1 MGSSLMETQT
11 ILNIAFGIAGAFG
24 GWILRV
30 VWSEIKLVQEMQQ
43 DLERDVSEN
52 YVRKDDY
59 RIDIAEIKG
68 MFNRIMDKL
77 DTKVDKP

>member
-1 MGSSLMETQT
+1 MS
-11 ILNIAFGIAGAFG
+11 N
-24 GWILRV
+24 
-30 VWSEIKLVQEMQQ
+30 
-43 DLERDVSEN
+43 N

-77 DTKVDKP
+77 DTKADKS

>member
-1 MGSSLMETQT
+1 MDLQ
-11 ILNIAFGIAGAFG
+11 ILLNLVFTGAGAVC

-30 VWSEIKLVQEMQQ
+30 VWQEIKLVQANQQ
-43 DLERDVSEN
+43 DLERELTDN

-77 DTKVDKP
+77 DTKMDK

>member
-1 MGSSLMETQT
+1 MGGFMMDLQT
-11 ILNIAFGIAGAFG
+11 LLNLFFTGAGAVC

-30 VWSEIKLVQEMQQ
+30 VWQEIKLVQANQQ
-43 DLERDVSEN
+43 DLERELTDN

-77 DTKVDKP
+77 DTKMDK

>member
-1 MGSSLMETQT
+1 MDLQT
-11 ILNIAFGIAGAFG
+11 LLNLVFTGAGAVC

-30 VWSEIKLVQEMQQ
+30 VWQEIKLVQANQQ
-43 DLERDVSEN
+43 DLERELADS

-77 DTKVDKP
+77 DNKVDKS

>member
-1 MGSSLMETQT
+1 MDLQ
-11 ILNIAFGIAGAFG
+11 ILFNLGISIVGAVV
-24 GWILRV
+24 GWFLRV
-30 VWSEIKLVQEMQQ
+30 IWQEIKLVQRDQKEIEQ
-43 DLERDVSEN
+43 DLANN

-77 DTKVDKP
+77 DTKVDK

>member
-1 MGSSLMETQT
+1 MDIQT
-11 ILNIAFGIAGAFG
+11 ILNLGFTGAGALC

-30 VWSEIKLVQEMQQ
+30 VWQEIKLVQANQKE
-43 DLERDVSEN
+43 LEREINES

-77 DTKVDKP
+77 DTKVDK

>member
-1 MGSSLMETQT
+1 MDLQT
-11 ILNIAFGIAGAFG
+11 LLNLVFTGAGAVC
-24 GWILRV
+24 GWILSV
-30 VWSEIKLVQEMQQ
+30 VWQEIKLVQANQQ
-43 DLERDVSEN
+43 ELERELTDN

-77 DTKVDKP
+77 DTKVDK

>member
-1 MGSSLMETQT
+1 MDLQT
-11 ILNIAFGIAGAFG
+11 LLNLVFTGAGAVC

-30 VWSEIKLVQEMQQ
+30 VWQEIKLVQANQQ
-43 DLERDVSEN
+43 DLERELTDS

-77 DTKVDKP
+77 DTKVDK

>member
-1 MGSSLMETQT
+1 MDIQFLF
-11 ILNIAFGIAGAFG
+11 NIGITIAGAVA
-24 GWILRV
+24 GWILRI
-30 VWSEIKLVQEMQQ
+30 VWQEIKLVQQSQKEIEQ
-43 DLERDVSEN
+43 DMSNN

-77 DTKVDKP
+77 DKKADK

>member
-1 MGSSLMETQT
+1 MEAQT
-11 ILNIAFGIAGAFG
+11 LLNICFSIAGAFG

-43 DLERDVSEN
+43 DLERDVSDN

-77 DTKVDKP
+77 DTKMDK

>member
-1 MGSSLMETQT
+1 MDLQT
-11 ILNIAFGIAGAFG
+11 LLNLVFTGAGAVC

-30 VWSEIKLVQEMQQ
+30 VWQEIKLVQANQQ
-43 DLERDVSEN
+43 ELERELTDN

-77 DTKVDKP
+77 DTKMDK

>member
-1 MGSSLMETQT
+1 MLDLQFF
-11 ILNIAFGIAGAFG
+11 LNIFFGIAGTVC
-24 GWILRV
+24 GWLLRII
-30 VWSEIKLVQEMQQ
+30 WQEIKLIQANQRQIEKELA
-43 DLERDVSEN
+43 DN

-77 DTKVDKP
+77 DTKADKP

>member
-1 MGSSLMETQT
+1 MGGFVMDLQT
-11 ILNIAFGIAGAFG
+11 LLNLVFTGAGAVC

-30 VWSEIKLVQEMQQ
+30 VWQEIKLVQANQQ
-43 DLERDVSEN
+43 DLERELTDS

-77 DTKVDKP
+77 DTKMDK

>member
-1 MGSSLMETQT
+1 MGGFVMDLQT
-11 ILNIAFGIAGAFG
+11 LLNLVFTGAGAVC

-30 VWSEIKLVQEMQQ
+30 VWQEIKLVQANQQ
-43 DLERDVSEN
+43 DLERELTDN

-77 DTKVDKP
+77 DTKMDK

>member
-1 MGSSLMETQT
+1 VTMETQT
-11 ILNIAFGIAGAFG
+11 LLNICFGLAGAFG

-77 DTKVDKP
+77 DTKVDK

>member
-1 MGSSLMETQT
+1 MDLQT
-11 ILNIAFGIAGAFG
+11 LVNLEFTGAGAVC

-30 VWSEIKLVQEMQQ
+30 VWQEIKLVQANQQ
-43 DLERDVSEN
+43 DLERELTDN

-77 DTKVDKP
+77 DTKMDK

>member
-1 MGSSLMETQT
+1 MDLQT
-11 ILNIAFGIAGAFG
+11 LLNLVFTGAGAVC

-30 VWSEIKLVQEMQQ
+30 VWQEIKLVQANQQ
-43 DLERDVSEN
+43 DLERELTDS

-77 DTKVDKP
+77 DTKMDK

>member
-1 MGSSLMETQT
+1 MDIQFLFNLGTT
-11 ILNIAFGIAGAFG
+11 IAGAVA
-24 GWILRV
+24 GWILRI
-30 VWSEIKLVQEMQQ
+30 VWQEIKLVQQNQKEIEQ
-43 DLERDVSEN
+43 DISNN

-77 DTKVDKP
+77 DTKADKS

>member
-1 MGSSLMETQT
+1 MRMREYNAESVVGKKYERGLLPYGGCVNSSGKITFALGKKE
-11 ILNIAFGIAGAFG
+11 FE
-24 GWILRV
+24 R
-30 VWSEIKLVQEMQQ
+30 EITE
-43 DLERDVSEN
+43 S

-77 DTKVDKP
+77 DTKVDK

>member
-1 MGSSLMETQT
+1 METQT

-77 DTKVDKP
+77 DTKMDK

>member
-1 MGSSLMETQT
+1 MGGFVMDLQT
-11 ILNIAFGIAGAFG
+11 LLNLVFTGAGAVC

-30 VWSEIKLVQEMQQ
+30 VWQEIKLVQANQQ
-43 DLERDVSEN
+43 DLERELTDS

-77 DTKVDKP
+77 DTKVDK